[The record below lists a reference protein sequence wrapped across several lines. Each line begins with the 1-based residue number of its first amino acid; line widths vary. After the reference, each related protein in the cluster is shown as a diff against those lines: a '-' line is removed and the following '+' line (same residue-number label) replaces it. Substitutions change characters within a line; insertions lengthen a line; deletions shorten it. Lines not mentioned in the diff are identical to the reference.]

1 MFMDNPE
8 NIANQIGVETPNSTP
23 TTSTTT
29 ESLQGEKVGSVQ
41 TNSVFKVFGKVKKI
55 DYNQELVDQQINM
68 NPTEK
73 RIYEPLTGSSVVVDT
88 VKEERVPENGFP
100 AGYGPNAELKRIE
113 KPKKP
118 KLSERVK
125 RLFGQLTKV
134 QRRLLIIIPST
145 VMGLI
150 VIFSIIANVT
160 GMFSTDYSK
169 TYRVAKTIK
178 SELQKLRSNVNCD
191 KVTEY
196 NENTFTSM
204 EIYQGYI
211 EGCKKNSQGISTQ
224 LIEEMGD
231 TAGVLKDIE
240 VNRRFEAFKVAL
252 NESKASNSE
261 VEKTLDLYSLWHNWL
276 LVESSGDKT
285 HNGFEWSEAEI
296 KEAAKILV
304 ESGNEKLVAYGN
316 AWINLK
322 TEVAKAAYKFYH
334 SSEET
339 EVVDYME
346 AKNDLESKKNAF
358 LEFQKEKRPNLL
370 AEFPLQLVDLANIS
384 VKFDEMYNFVR
395 ETYQKNYNKKAGGC
409 KELINAVICD

>member
-1 MFMDNPE
+1 MDNLNTP
-8 NIANQIGVETPNSTP
+8 GVDFTPNMDGGVKLNDENQP
-23 TTSTTT
+23 NN
-29 ESLQGEKVGSVQ
+29 EVE
-41 TNSVFKVFGKVKKI
+41 TNSVFKVFGEVKKI

-88 VKEERVPENGFP
+88 VQENRVPENGFP
-100 AGYGPNAELKRIE
+100 AGYGPNADFKRIE

-118 KLSERVK
+118 KLGERIK
-125 RLFGQLTKV
+125 RSFGELTKI
-134 QRRLLIIIPST
+134 QKRLLIIIPSA
-145 VMGLI
+145 VVGLI
-150 VIFSIIANVT
+150 VVFSIVASIT

-169 TYRVAKTIK
+169 TYSVAKAIK
-178 SELQKLRSNVNCD
+178 SDLQKLRSNVNCD

-196 NENTFTSM
+196 NDNTFTSM

-211 EGCKKNSQGISTQ
+211 EGCKKNSQGVNAQ

-252 NESKASNSE
+252 NESKASSAE

-276 LVESSGDKT
+276 IVESSGDKT
-285 HNGFEWSEAEI
+285 HNGFEWSESEI

-304 ESGNEKLVAYGN
+304 ESGNERLVSYGN
-316 AWINLK
+316 AWISLK

-339 EVVDYME
+339 EVVDYVE
-346 AKNDLESKKNAF
+346 AKNDLEAKKNAF
-358 LEFQKEKRPNLL
+358 MQFQKEKRPDVLT
-370 AEFPLQLVDLANIS
+370 EFPLQLVDLANIS
-384 VKFDEMYNFVR
+384 VKFEEMYSFIR
-395 ETYQKNYNKKAGGC
+395 ETYQKNYNKKVGGC

>member
-1 MFMDNPE
+1 MDNLNTP
-8 NIANQIGVETPNSTP
+8 GVDFTPNMDGGVKLNDGNQP
-23 TTSTTT
+23 NN
-29 ESLQGEKVGSVQ
+29 EVE
-41 TNSVFKVFGKVKKI
+41 TNSVFKVFGEVKKI

-88 VKEERVPENGFP
+88 VQENRVPENGFP
-100 AGYGPNAELKRIE
+100 AGYGPNADFKRIE

-118 KLSERVK
+118 KLRERIK
-125 RLFGQLTKV
+125 RSFGELTKI
-134 QRRLLIIIPST
+134 QKRLLIIIPSA
-145 VMGLI
+145 VVGLI
-150 VIFSIIANVT
+150 VVFSIVASIT

-169 TYRVAKTIK
+169 TYSVAKAIK
-178 SELQKLRSNVNCD
+178 SDLQKLRSNVNCD

-196 NENTFTSM
+196 NDNTFTSM

-211 EGCKKNSQGISTQ
+211 EGCKKNSQGVNAQ

-252 NESKASNSE
+252 NESKASSAE

-276 LVESSGDKT
+276 IVESSGDKT
-285 HNGFEWSEAEI
+285 HNGFEWSESEI

-304 ESGNEKLVAYGN
+304 ESGNERLVSYGN
-316 AWINLK
+316 AWISLK

-339 EVVDYME
+339 EVVDYVE
-346 AKNDLESKKNAF
+346 AKNDLEAKKNAF
-358 LEFQKEKRPNLL
+358 IQFQKEKRPDVLT
-370 AEFPLQLVDLANIS
+370 EFPLQLVDLANIS
-384 VKFDEMYNFVR
+384 VKFEEMYSFIR
-395 ETYQKNYNKKAGGC
+395 ETYQKNYNKKVGGC

>member
-1 MFMDNPE
+1 MDNLNTP
-8 NIANQIGVETPNSTP
+8 GVDFTPNMDGGVKMNDGNQP
-23 TTSTTT
+23 NNEVGTS
-29 ESLQGEKVGSVQ
+29 
-41 TNSVFKVFGKVKKI
+41 SVFKVFGEVKKI

-88 VKEERVPENGFP
+88 VQENRVPENGFP
-100 AGYGPNAELKRIE
+100 AGYGPNADFKRIE

-118 KLSERVK
+118 KLGERIK
-125 RLFGQLTKV
+125 RSFGELTKI
-134 QRRLLIIIPST
+134 QKRLLIIVPSA
-145 VMGLI
+145 VVGLI
-150 VIFSIIANVT
+150 VVFSIVASIT

-169 TYRVAKTIK
+169 TYSVAKAIK
-178 SELQKLRSNVNCD
+178 SDLQKLRSNVNCD

-196 NENTFTSM
+196 NDNTFTSM

-211 EGCKKNSQGISTQ
+211 EGCKKNSQGVNAQ

-240 VNRRFEAFKVAL
+240 VNRRFEVFKVAL
-252 NESKASNSE
+252 NESKASSAE

-276 LVESSGDKT
+276 IVESSGDKT
-285 HNGFEWSEAEI
+285 HNGFEWSESEI

-304 ESGNEKLVAYGN
+304 ESGNERLVSYGN
-316 AWINLK
+316 AWISLK

-339 EVVDYME
+339 EVVDYVE
-346 AKNDLESKKNAF
+346 AKNDLEAKKNAF
-358 LEFQKEKRPNLL
+358 IQFQKEKRPDVLT
-370 AEFPLQLVDLANIS
+370 EFPLQLVDLANIS
-384 VKFDEMYNFVR
+384 VKFEEMYSFIR
-395 ETYQKNYNKKAGGC
+395 ETYQKNYNKKVGGC

>member
-1 MFMDNPE
+1 MDNLNTPGVNFTTNVDGGVGPSDE
-8 NIANQIGVETPNSTP
+8 NKPNS
-23 TTSTTT
+23 
-29 ESLQGEKVGSVQ
+29 EVE
-41 TNSVFKVFGKVKKI
+41 TNSVFKVFGEVKKI

-73 RIYEPLTGSSVVVDT
+73 RIFEPLTGSSVVVDT
-88 VKEERVPENGFP
+88 VQENRVPENGFP
-100 AGYGPNAELKRIE
+100 AGYGPNAEFKRIE

-118 KLSERVK
+118 KLRERIK
-125 RLFGQLTKV
+125 RSFGELTKM
-134 QRRLLIIIPST
+134 QRRLLVIIPST
-145 VMGLI
+145 VVGLI
-150 VIFSIIANVT
+150 VVFSIVANIT

-169 TYRVAKTIK
+169 TYSVAKAIK
-178 SELQKLRSNVNCD
+178 SDLQKLRSNVNCD

-196 NENTFTSM
+196 NDNTFTSM
-204 EIYQGYI
+204 KIYQEYI
-211 EGCKKNSQGISTQ
+211 EGCKKNSQGVNVQ
-224 LIEEMGD
+224 LIEEMGN

-252 NESKASNSE
+252 NESKASGVE

-276 LVESSGDKT
+276 IVESSGDKT
-285 HNGFEWSEAEI
+285 HNGFEWSESEI

-322 TEVAKAAYKFYH
+322 IEVAKAAYKFYH

-339 EVVDYME
+339 EMVDYVE
-346 AKNDLESKKNAF
+346 AKNDLEAKKNAF
-358 LEFQKEKRPNLL
+358 IQFQKEKRPDVLK
-370 AEFPLQLVDLANIS
+370 EFPLQLVDLAKIS
-384 VKFDEMYNFVR
+384 VKFEEMYNFIR
-395 ETYQKNYNKKAGGC
+395 ETYQKNYNKKVGGC

>member
-1 MFMDNPE
+1 MDNLNTP
-8 NIANQIGVETPNSTP
+8 GVNFTPNMDGGVKLNDENQP
-23 TTSTTT
+23 NN
-29 ESLQGEKVGSVQ
+29 EVE
-41 TNSVFKVFGKVKKI
+41 TNSVFKVFGEVKKI

-88 VKEERVPENGFP
+88 VQENRVPENGFP
-100 AGYGPNAELKRIE
+100 AGYGPNADFKRIE

-118 KLSERVK
+118 KLGERIK
-125 RLFGQLTKV
+125 RSFGELTKI
-134 QRRLLIIIPST
+134 QKRLLIIIPS
-145 VMGLI
+145 VVVGLI
-150 VIFSIIANVT
+150 VVFSIVASIT

-169 TYRVAKTIK
+169 TYSVAKAIK
-178 SELQKLRSNVNCD
+178 SDLQKLRSNVNCD

-196 NENTFTSM
+196 NDNTFTSM

-211 EGCKKNSQGISTQ
+211 EGCKKNSQGVNAQ

-252 NESKASNSE
+252 NESKASSAE

-276 LVESSGDKT
+276 IVESSGDKT
-285 HNGFEWSEAEI
+285 HNGFEWSESEI

-304 ESGNEKLVAYGN
+304 ESGNERLVSYGN
-316 AWINLK
+316 SWISLK

-339 EVVDYME
+339 EVVDYVE
-346 AKNDLESKKNAF
+346 AKNDLEAKKNAF
-358 LEFQKEKRPNLL
+358 IQFQKEKRPDVLT
-370 AEFPLQLVDLANIS
+370 EFPLQLVDLANIS
-384 VKFDEMYNFVR
+384 VKCIALFGKPIKKITIKRSGDVR
-395 ETYQKNYNKKAGGC
+395 N
-409 KELINAVICD
+409 

>member
-1 MFMDNPE
+1 MDNLNTP
-8 NIANQIGVETPNSTP
+8 GVDFTPNVDGGVKMNDGSQP
-23 TTSTTT
+23 NN
-29 ESLQGEKVGSVQ
+29 EVG
-41 TNSVFKVFGKVKKI
+41 TNSVFKVFGEVKKI

-88 VKEERVPENGFP
+88 VQENRVPENGFP
-100 AGYGPNAELKRIE
+100 AGYGPNADFKRIE

-118 KLSERVK
+118 KLRERIK
-125 RLFGQLTKV
+125 RSFGELTKI
-134 QRRLLIIIPST
+134 QKRLLIIIPSA
-145 VMGLI
+145 VVGLI
-150 VIFSIIANVT
+150 VVFSIVASIT

-169 TYRVAKTIK
+169 TYSVAKAIK
-178 SELQKLRSNVNCD
+178 SDLQKLRSNVNCD

-196 NENTFTSM
+196 NDNTFTSM

-211 EGCKKNSQGISTQ
+211 EGCKKNSQGVNAQ

-252 NESKASNSE
+252 NESKASSAE

-276 LVESSGDKT
+276 IVESSGDKT
-285 HNGFEWSEAEI
+285 HNGFEWSESEI

-304 ESGNEKLVAYGN
+304 ESGNERLVSYGN
-316 AWINLK
+316 AWISLK

-339 EVVDYME
+339 EVVDYVE
-346 AKNDLESKKNAF
+346 AKNDLEAKKNAF
-358 LEFQKEKRPNLL
+358 IQFQKEKRPDVLT
-370 AEFPLQLVDLANIS
+370 EFPLQLVDLANIS
-384 VKFDEMYNFVR
+384 VKFEEMYSFIR
-395 ETYQKNYNKKAGGC
+395 ETYQKNYNKKVGGC

>member
-1 MFMDNPE
+1 MDNLNTP
-8 NIANQIGVETPNSTP
+8 GVNFTPNMDGGVKLNDGNQP
-23 TTSTTT
+23 NN
-29 ESLQGEKVGSVQ
+29 EVE
-41 TNSVFKVFGKVKKI
+41 TNSVFKVFGEVKKI

-88 VKEERVPENGFP
+88 VQENRVPENGFP
-100 AGYGPNAELKRIE
+100 AGYGPNADFKRIE

-118 KLSERVK
+118 KLRERIK
-125 RLFGQLTKV
+125 RSFGELTKI
-134 QRRLLIIIPST
+134 QKSLLIIIPSA
-145 VMGLI
+145 VVGLI
-150 VIFSIIANVT
+150 VVFSIVASIT

-169 TYRVAKTIK
+169 TYSVAKAIK
-178 SELQKLRSNVNCD
+178 SDLQKLRSNVNCD

-196 NENTFTSM
+196 NDNTFTSM

-211 EGCKKNSQGISTQ
+211 EGCKKNSQGVNAQ

-252 NESKASNSE
+252 NESKASSAE

-276 LVESSGDKT
+276 IVESSGDKT
-285 HNGFEWSEAEI
+285 HNGFEWSESEI

-304 ESGNEKLVAYGN
+304 ESGNERLVSYGN

-339 EVVDYME
+339 EVVDYVE
-346 AKNDLESKKNAF
+346 AKNDLEAKKNAF
-358 LEFQKEKRPNLL
+358 IQFQKEKRPDVLT
-370 AEFPLQLVDLANIS
+370 EFPLQLVDLANIS
-384 VKFDEMYNFVR
+384 VKFEEMYSFIR
-395 ETYQKNYNKKAGGC
+395 ETYQKNYNKKVGGC

>member
-1 MFMDNPE
+1 MDNLNTP
-8 NIANQIGVETPNSTP
+8 GVDFTPNMNGDVKLNDGNQP
-23 TTSTTT
+23 NNAV
-29 ESLQGEKVGSVQ
+29 E
-41 TNSVFKVFGKVKKI
+41 TNSVFKVFGEVKKI

-88 VKEERVPENGFP
+88 VQENRVPENGFP
-100 AGYGPNAELKRIE
+100 AGYGPNADFKRIE

-118 KLSERVK
+118 KLGERIK
-125 RLFGQLTKV
+125 RSFGELTKI
-134 QRRLLIIIPST
+134 QKRLLIIIPSAA
-145 VMGLI
+145 VGLI
-150 VIFSIIANVT
+150 VVFSIVASIT

-169 TYRVAKTIK
+169 TYSVAKAIK
-178 SELQKLRSNVNCD
+178 SDLQKLRSNVNCD

-196 NENTFTSM
+196 NDNTFTSM

-211 EGCKKNSQGISTQ
+211 EGCKKNSQGVNAQ

-252 NESKASNSE
+252 NESKASSAE

-276 LVESSGDKT
+276 IVESSGDKT
-285 HNGFEWSEAEI
+285 HNGFEWSESEI

-304 ESGNEKLVAYGN
+304 ESGNERLVSYGN
-316 AWINLK
+316 AWISLK

-339 EVVDYME
+339 EVVDYVE
-346 AKNDLESKKNAF
+346 AKNDLEAKKNAF
-358 LEFQKEKRPNLL
+358 IQFQKEKRPDVLT
-370 AEFPLQLVDLANIS
+370 EFPLQLVDLANIS
-384 VKFDEMYNFVR
+384 VKFEEMYSFIR
-395 ETYQKNYNKKAGGC
+395 ETYQKNYNKKVGGC

>member
-1 MFMDNPE
+1 MDNL
-8 NIANQIGVETPNSTP
+8 NTLGVDFTPNMDGGMKLNDGNQP
-23 TTSTTT
+23 NN
-29 ESLQGEKVGSVQ
+29 EVE
-41 TNSVFKVFGKVKKI
+41 TNSVFKVFGEVKKI

-88 VKEERVPENGFP
+88 VQENRVPENGFP
-100 AGYGPNAELKRIE
+100 AGYGPNADFKRIE

-118 KLSERVK
+118 KLRERIK
-125 RLFGQLTKV
+125 RSFGELTKI
-134 QRRLLIIIPST
+134 QKRLLIIIPSAM
-145 VMGLI
+145 VGLI
-150 VIFSIIANVT
+150 VVFSIVASIT

-169 TYRVAKTIK
+169 TYSVAKAIK
-178 SELQKLRSNVNCD
+178 SDLQKLRSNVNCD

-196 NENTFTSM
+196 NDNTFTSM

-211 EGCKKNSQGISTQ
+211 EGCKKNSQGVNAQ

-231 TAGVLKDIE
+231 TTGVLKDIE

-252 NESKASNSE
+252 NESKASSAE

-276 LVESSGDKT
+276 IVESSGDKT
-285 HNGFEWSEAEI
+285 HNGFEWSESEI

-304 ESGNEKLVAYGN
+304 ESGNERLVSYGN

-339 EVVDYME
+339 EVVDYVE
-346 AKNDLESKKNAF
+346 AKNDLEAKKNAF
-358 LEFQKEKRPNLL
+358 IQFQKEKRPDVLT
-370 AEFPLQLVDLANIS
+370 EFPLQLVDLANIS
-384 VKFDEMYNFVR
+384 VKFEEMYSFIR
-395 ETYQKNYNKKAGGC
+395 ETYQKNYNKKVGGC

>member
-1 MFMDNPE
+1 MDNLNTP
-8 NIANQIGVETPNSTP
+8 GVDFTPNVDGGVKMNDGNQP
-23 TTSTTT
+23 NN
-29 ESLQGEKVGSVQ
+29 EVGV
-41 TNSVFKVFGKVKKI
+41 NSVFKVFGEVKKI

-88 VKEERVPENGFP
+88 VQENRVPENGFP
-100 AGYGPNAELKRIE
+100 AGYGPNADFKRIE

-118 KLSERVK
+118 KLGERIK
-125 RLFGQLTKV
+125 RSFGELTKI
-134 QRRLLIIIPST
+134 QKRLLIIIPSA
-145 VMGLI
+145 VVGLI
-150 VIFSIIANVT
+150 AVFSIVASIT

-169 TYRVAKTIK
+169 TYSVAKAIK
-178 SELQKLRSNVNCD
+178 SDLQKLRSNVNCD

-196 NENTFTSM
+196 NDNTFTSM

-211 EGCKKNSQGISTQ
+211 EGCKKNSQGVNAQ

-231 TAGVLKDIE
+231 TAWVLKDIE

-252 NESKASNSE
+252 NESKASSAE

-276 LVESSGDKT
+276 IVESSGDKT
-285 HNGFEWSEAEI
+285 HNGFEWSESEI

-304 ESGNEKLVAYGN
+304 ESGNERLVSYGN

-339 EVVDYME
+339 EVVDYVE
-346 AKNDLESKKNAF
+346 AKNDLEAKKNAF
-358 LEFQKEKRPNLL
+358 IQFQKEKRPDVLT
-370 AEFPLQLVDLANIS
+370 EFPLQLVDLANIS
-384 VKFDEMYNFVR
+384 VKFEEMYSFIR
-395 ETYQKNYNKKAGGC
+395 ETYQKNYNKKVGGC

>member
-1 MFMDNPE
+1 MDNLNTP
-8 NIANQIGVETPNSTP
+8 GVDFTPNMDGGVKMNDGNQSNNEVG
-23 TTSTTT
+23 TS
-29 ESLQGEKVGSVQ
+29 
-41 TNSVFKVFGKVKKI
+41 SVFKVFGEVKKI

-88 VKEERVPENGFP
+88 VQENRVPENGFP
-100 AGYGPNAELKRIE
+100 AGYGPNADFKRIE

-118 KLSERVK
+118 KLRERIK
-125 RLFGQLTKV
+125 RSFGELTKI
-134 QRRLLIIIPST
+134 QKRLLIIIPSA
-145 VMGLI
+145 VVGLI
-150 VIFSIIANVT
+150 VVFSIVASIT

-169 TYRVAKTIK
+169 TYSVAKAIK
-178 SELQKLRSNVNCD
+178 SDLQKLRSNVNCD

-196 NENTFTSM
+196 NDNTFTSM

-211 EGCKKNSQGISTQ
+211 EGCKKNSQGVNAQ

-252 NESKASNSE
+252 NESKASSAE

-276 LVESSGDKT
+276 IVESSGDKT
-285 HNGFEWSEAEI
+285 HNGFEWSESEI

-304 ESGNEKLVAYGN
+304 ESGNERLVSYGN
-316 AWINLK
+316 AWISLK

-339 EVVDYME
+339 EVVDYVE
-346 AKNDLESKKNAF
+346 AKNDLEAKKNAF
-358 LEFQKEKRPNLL
+358 IQFQKEKRPDVLT
-370 AEFPLQLVDLANIS
+370 EFPLQLVDLANIS
-384 VKFDEMYNFVR
+384 VKFEEMYSFIR
-395 ETYQKNYNKKAGGC
+395 ETYQKNYNKKVGGC

>member
-1 MFMDNPE
+1 MDNLNTP
-8 NIANQIGVETPNSTP
+8 GVDFTPNMDGGVKLNEGNQP
-23 TTSTTT
+23 NN
-29 ESLQGEKVGSVQ
+29 EVE
-41 TNSVFKVFGKVKKI
+41 TNSVFKVFGEVKKI

-88 VKEERVPENGFP
+88 VQENRVPENGFP
-100 AGYGPNAELKRIE
+100 AGYGPNADFKRIE

-118 KLSERVK
+118 KLGERIK
-125 RLFGQLTKV
+125 RSFGELTKI
-134 QRRLLIIIPST
+134 QKRLLIIIPSA
-145 VMGLI
+145 VVGLI
-150 VIFSIIANVT
+150 VVFSIVASIT

-169 TYRVAKTIK
+169 TYSVAKAIK
-178 SELQKLRSNVNCD
+178 SDLQKLRSNVNCD

-196 NENTFTSM
+196 NDNTFTSM

-211 EGCKKNSQGISTQ
+211 EGCKKNSQGVNAQ

-252 NESKASNSE
+252 NESKASSAE

-276 LVESSGDKT
+276 IVESSGDKT
-285 HNGFEWSEAEI
+285 HNGFEWSESEI

-304 ESGNEKLVAYGN
+304 ESGNERLVSYGN
-316 AWINLK
+316 AWISLK

-339 EVVDYME
+339 EVVDYVE
-346 AKNDLESKKNAF
+346 AKNDLEAKKNAF
-358 LEFQKEKRPNLL
+358 MQFQKEKRPDVLT
-370 AEFPLQLVDLANIS
+370 EFPLQLVDLANIS
-384 VKFDEMYNFVR
+384 VKFEEMYSFIR
-395 ETYQKNYNKKAGGC
+395 ETYQKNYNKKVGGC

>member
-1 MFMDNPE
+1 MDNLNTP
-8 NIANQIGVETPNSTP
+8 GVNFTPNMDGGVKLNDGNQP
-23 TTSTTT
+23 NN
-29 ESLQGEKVGSVQ
+29 EVE
-41 TNSVFKVFGKVKKI
+41 TNSVFKVFGEVKKI

-88 VKEERVPENGFP
+88 VQENRVPENGFP
-100 AGYGPNAELKRIE
+100 AGYGPNADFKRIE

-118 KLSERVK
+118 KLGERIKRSFGELTKIQK
-125 RLFGQLTKV
+125 RLLV
-134 QRRLLIIIPST
+134 IIPSA
-145 VMGLI
+145 VVGLI
-150 VIFSIIANVT
+150 VVFSIVASIT

-169 TYRVAKTIK
+169 TYSVAKAIK
-178 SELQKLRSNVNCD
+178 SDLQKLRSNVNCD

-196 NENTFTSM
+196 NDNTFTSM

-211 EGCKKNSQGISTQ
+211 EGCKKNSQGVNAQ

-252 NESKASNSE
+252 NESKASSAE

-276 LVESSGDKT
+276 IVESSGDKT

-296 KEAAKILV
+296 KEAAKILI

-339 EVVDYME
+339 EVVDYVE
-346 AKNDLESKKNAF
+346 AKNDLEAKKNAF
-358 LEFQKEKRPNLL
+358 LQFQKEKRPDVLK
-370 AEFPLQLVDLANIS
+370 EFPLQLVDLANIS
-384 VKFDEMYNFVR
+384 VKFEEMYSFIR
-395 ETYQKNYNKKAGGC
+395 ETYQQNYNKKVGGC
-409 KELINAVICD
+409 KELINAIICD

>member
-1 MFMDNPE
+1 MDNLNTP
-8 NIANQIGVETPNSTP
+8 GVDFTPNMDGGVKLNDGNQSNNEVG
-23 TTSTTT
+23 TS
-29 ESLQGEKVGSVQ
+29 
-41 TNSVFKVFGKVKKI
+41 SVFKVFGEVKKI

-88 VKEERVPENGFP
+88 VQENRVPENGFP
-100 AGYGPNAELKRIE
+100 AGYGPNADFKRIE

-118 KLSERVK
+118 KLGERIK
-125 RLFGQLTKV
+125 RSFGELTKI
-134 QRRLLIIIPST
+134 QKRLLIIIPSA
-145 VMGLI
+145 VVGLI
-150 VIFSIIANVT
+150 VVFSIVASIT

-169 TYRVAKTIK
+169 TYSVAKAIK
-178 SELQKLRSNVNCD
+178 SDLQKLRSNVNCD

-196 NENTFTSM
+196 NDNTFTSM

-211 EGCKKNSQGISTQ
+211 EGCKKNSQGVNAQ

-252 NESKASNSE
+252 NESKTSSAE

-276 LVESSGDKT
+276 IVESSGDKT
-285 HNGFEWSEAEI
+285 HNGFEWSESEI

-304 ESGNEKLVAYGN
+304 ESGNERLVSYGN
-316 AWINLK
+316 SWISLK

-339 EVVDYME
+339 EVVDYVE
-346 AKNDLESKKNAF
+346 AKNDLEAKKNAF
-358 LEFQKEKRPNLL
+358 IQFQKEKRPDVLT
-370 AEFPLQLVDLANIS
+370 EFPLQLVDLANIS
-384 VKFDEMYNFVR
+384 VKFEEMYSFIR
-395 ETYQKNYNKKAGGC
+395 ETYQKNYNKKVGGC

>member
-1 MFMDNPE
+1 MDNLNTP
-8 NIANQIGVETPNSTP
+8 GVNFTPNMDGGVKLNDGNQP
-23 TTSTTT
+23 NN
-29 ESLQGEKVGSVQ
+29 EVE
-41 TNSVFKVFGKVKKI
+41 TNSVFKVFGEVKKI

-88 VKEERVPENGFP
+88 VQENRVPENGFP
-100 AGYGPNAELKRIE
+100 AGYGPNADFKRIE

-118 KLSERVK
+118 KLGERIK
-125 RLFGQLTKV
+125 RSFGELTKI
-134 QRRLLIIIPST
+134 QKRLLIIIPS
-145 VMGLI
+145 VVVGLI
-150 VIFSIIANVT
+150 VVFSIVASIT

-169 TYRVAKTIK
+169 TYSVAKAIK
-178 SELQKLRSNVNCD
+178 SDLQKLRSNVNCD

-196 NENTFTSM
+196 NNNTFTSM

-211 EGCKKNSQGISTQ
+211 EGCKKNSQGVNAQ
-224 LIEEMGD
+224 LIEEMGN

-252 NESKASNSE
+252 NESKASSAE

-276 LVESSGDKT
+276 IVESSGDKT
-285 HNGFEWSEAEI
+285 HNGFEWSESEI

-304 ESGNEKLVAYGN
+304 ESGNERLVSYGN

-339 EVVDYME
+339 EVVDYVE
-346 AKNDLESKKNAF
+346 AKNDLEAKKNAF
-358 LEFQKEKRPNLL
+358 MQFQKEKRPDVLT
-370 AEFPLQLVDLANIS
+370 EFPLQLVDLANIS
-384 VKFDEMYNFVR
+384 VKFEEMYSFIR
-395 ETYQKNYNKKAGGC
+395 ETYQKNYNKKVGGC

>member
-1 MFMDNPE
+1 MDNLNTP
-8 NIANQIGVETPNSTP
+8 GVDFTPNMDDGVKMNDGNQP
-23 TTSTTT
+23 NN
-29 ESLQGEKVGSVQ
+29 EVG
-41 TNSVFKVFGKVKKI
+41 TNSVFKVFGEVKKI

-88 VKEERVPENGFP
+88 VQENRVPENGFP
-100 AGYGPNAELKRIE
+100 AGYGPNADFKRIE

-118 KLSERVK
+118 KLGERIK
-125 RLFGQLTKV
+125 RSFGELTKI
-134 QRRLLIIIPST
+134 QKRLLIIIPSA
-145 VMGLI
+145 VVGLI
-150 VIFSIIANVT
+150 VVFSIVASIT

-169 TYRVAKTIK
+169 TYSVAKAIK
-178 SELQKLRSNVNCD
+178 SDLQKLRSNVNCD

-196 NENTFTSM
+196 NDNTFTSM

-211 EGCKKNSQGISTQ
+211 EGCKKNSQGVNAQ

-252 NESKASNSE
+252 NESKASSAE

-276 LVESSGDKT
+276 IVESSGDKT
-285 HNGFEWSEAEI
+285 HNGFEWSESEI

-304 ESGNEKLVAYGN
+304 ESGNERLVSYGN
-316 AWINLK
+316 AWISLK

-339 EVVDYME
+339 EVVDYVE
-346 AKNDLESKKNAF
+346 AKNDLEAKKNAF
-358 LEFQKEKRPNLL
+358 IQFQKEKRPDVLT
-370 AEFPLQLVDLANIS
+370 EFPLQLVDLANIS
-384 VKFDEMYNFVR
+384 VKFEEMYSFIR
-395 ETYQKNYNKKAGGC
+395 ETYQKNYNKKVGGC

>member
-1 MFMDNPE
+1 MDNL
-8 NIANQIGVETPNSTP
+8 NTLGVDFTPNMDGGMKLNDGNQP
-23 TTSTTT
+23 NN
-29 ESLQGEKVGSVQ
+29 EVE
-41 TNSVFKVFGKVKKI
+41 TNSVFKVFGEVKKI

-88 VKEERVPENGFP
+88 VQENRVPENGFP
-100 AGYGPNAELKRIE
+100 AGYGPNADFKRIE

-118 KLSERVK
+118 KLRERIK
-125 RLFGQLTKV
+125 RSFGELTKI
-134 QRRLLIIIPST
+134 QKRLLIIIPSI
-145 VMGLI
+145 VVGLI
-150 VIFSIIANVT
+150 VVFSIVASIT

-169 TYRVAKTIK
+169 TYSVAKAIK
-178 SELQKLRSNVNCD
+178 SDLQKLRSNVNCD

-196 NENTFTSM
+196 NDNTFTSM

-211 EGCKKNSQGISTQ
+211 EGCKKNSQGVNVQ

-231 TAGVLKDIE
+231 TTGVLKDIE

-252 NESKASNSE
+252 NESKASSAE

-276 LVESSGDKT
+276 IVESSGDKT
-285 HNGFEWSEAEI
+285 HNGFEWSESEI

-304 ESGNEKLVAYGN
+304 ESGNERLVSYGN

-339 EVVDYME
+339 EVVDYVE
-346 AKNDLESKKNAF
+346 AKNDLEAKKNAF
-358 LEFQKEKRPNLL
+358 IQFQKEKQPDVLT
-370 AEFPLQLVDLANIS
+370 EFPLQLVDLANIS
-384 VKFDEMYNFVR
+384 VKFEEMYSFIR
-395 ETYQKNYNKKAGGC
+395 ETYQKNYNKKVGGC

>member
-1 MFMDNPE
+1 MDNLNTP
-8 NIANQIGVETPNSTP
+8 GVDFTPNMDGGVKLNDENQP
-23 TTSTTT
+23 NN
-29 ESLQGEKVGSVQ
+29 EVE
-41 TNSVFKVFGKVKKI
+41 TNSVFKVFGEVKKI

-88 VKEERVPENGFP
+88 VQENRVPENGFP
-100 AGYGPNAELKRIE
+100 AGYGPNADFKRIE

-118 KLSERVK
+118 KLGERIK
-125 RLFGQLTKV
+125 RSFGELTKI
-134 QRRLLIIIPST
+134 QKRLLIIIPS
-145 VMGLI
+145 VVVGLI
-150 VIFSIIANVT
+150 VVFSIVASIT

-169 TYRVAKTIK
+169 TYSVAKSIK
-178 SELQKLRSNVNCD
+178 SDLQKLRSNVNCD

-196 NENTFTSM
+196 NDNTFTSM

-211 EGCKKNSQGISTQ
+211 EGCKKNSQGVNAQ

-252 NESKASNSE
+252 NESKASSAE

-276 LVESSGDKT
+276 IVESSGDKT
-285 HNGFEWSEAEI
+285 HNGFEWSESEI

-304 ESGNEKLVAYGN
+304 ESGNERLVSYGN

-339 EVVDYME
+339 EVVDYVE
-346 AKNDLESKKNAF
+346 AKNDLEAKKNAF
-358 LEFQKEKRPNLL
+358 IQFQKEKRPDVLT
-370 AEFPLQLVDLANIS
+370 EFPLQLVDLANIS
-384 VKFDEMYNFVR
+384 VKFEEMYSFIR
-395 ETYQKNYNKKAGGC
+395 ETYQKNYNKKVGGC

>member
-1 MFMDNPE
+1 MDNLNTP
-8 NIANQIGVETPNSTP
+8 GVDFTPNMDG
-23 TTSTTT
+23 
-29 ESLQGEKVGSVQ
+29 GEKLNDGNQ
-41 TNSVFKVFGKVKKI
+41 PNNAEETNSVFKVFGEVKKI

-88 VKEERVPENGFP
+88 VQENRVPENGFP
-100 AGYGPNAELKRIE
+100 AGYGPNADFKRIE

-118 KLSERVK
+118 KLGERIK
-125 RLFGQLTKV
+125 RSFGELTKI
-134 QRRLLIIIPST
+134 QKRLLIIIPSA
-145 VMGLI
+145 VVGLI
-150 VIFSIIANVT
+150 VVFSIVASIT

-169 TYRVAKTIK
+169 TYSVAKAIK
-178 SELQKLRSNVNCD
+178 SDLQKLRSNVNCD

-196 NENTFTSM
+196 NDNTFTSM

-211 EGCKKNSQGISTQ
+211 EGCKKNSQGVNAQ

-252 NESKASNSE
+252 NESKASSAE

-276 LVESSGDKT
+276 IVESSGDKT
-285 HNGFEWSEAEI
+285 HNGFEWSESEI

-304 ESGNEKLVAYGN
+304 ESGNERLVSYGN
-316 AWINLK
+316 AWISLK

-339 EVVDYME
+339 EVVDYVE
-346 AKNDLESKKNAF
+346 AKNDLEAKKNAF
-358 LEFQKEKRPNLL
+358 IQFQKEKRPDVLT
-370 AEFPLQLVDLANIS
+370 EFPLQLVDLANIS
-384 VKFDEMYNFVR
+384 VKFEEMYSFIR
-395 ETYQKNYNKKAGGC
+395 ETYQKNYNKKVGGC

>member
-1 MFMDNPE
+1 MDNLNTP
-8 NIANQIGVETPNSTP
+8 GVDFTPNMDGGVKLNDGNQP
-23 TTSTTT
+23 NN
-29 ESLQGEKVGSVQ
+29 EVE
-41 TNSVFKVFGKVKKI
+41 TNSVFKVFGEVKKI

-88 VKEERVPENGFP
+88 VQENRVPENGFP
-100 AGYGPNAELKRIE
+100 AGYGPNADFKRIE

-118 KLSERVK
+118 KLGERIK
-125 RLFGQLTKV
+125 RSFGELTKI
-134 QRRLLIIIPST
+134 QKRLLIIIPS
-145 VMGLI
+145 VVVGLI
-150 VIFSIIANVT
+150 VVFSIVASIT

-169 TYRVAKTIK
+169 TYSVAKAIK
-178 SELQKLRSNVNCD
+178 SDLQKLRSNVNCD

-196 NENTFTSM
+196 NDNTFTSM

-211 EGCKKNSQGISTQ
+211 EGCKKNSQGVNAQ
-224 LIEEMGD
+224 LIEEMGN

-252 NESKASNSE
+252 NESKASSAE

-276 LVESSGDKT
+276 IVESSGDKT
-285 HNGFEWSEAEI
+285 HNGFEWSESEI

-304 ESGNEKLVAYGN
+304 ESGNERLVSYGN
-316 AWINLK
+316 AWISLK

-339 EVVDYME
+339 EVVDYVE
-346 AKNDLESKKNAF
+346 AKNDLEAKKNAF
-358 LEFQKEKRPNLL
+358 IQFQKEKRPDVLT
-370 AEFPLQLVDLANIS
+370 EFPLQLVDLANIS
-384 VKFDEMYNFVR
+384 VKFEEMYSFIR
-395 ETYQKNYNKKAGGC
+395 ETYQKNYNKKVGGC

>member
-1 MFMDNPE
+1 MDNLNTP
-8 NIANQIGVETPNSTP
+8 GVNFTPNMDGGVKLNDGNQP
-23 TTSTTT
+23 NN
-29 ESLQGEKVGSVQ
+29 EVE
-41 TNSVFKVFGKVKKI
+41 TNSVFKVFGEVKKI

-88 VKEERVPENGFP
+88 VQENRVPENGFP
-100 AGYGPNAELKRIE
+100 AGYGPNAEFKRIE

-118 KLSERVK
+118 KLRERIK
-125 RLFGQLTKV
+125 RSFGELTKI
-134 QRRLLIIIPST
+134 QKRLLIIIPSA
-145 VMGLI
+145 VVGLI
-150 VIFSIIANVT
+150 VVFSIVASIT

-169 TYRVAKTIK
+169 TYSVAKAIK
-178 SELQKLRSNVNCD
+178 SDLQKLRSNVNCD

-196 NENTFTSM
+196 NDNTFTSM

-211 EGCKKNSQGISTQ
+211 EGCKKNSQGVNAQ

-252 NESKASNSE
+252 NESKASSAE

-276 LVESSGDKT
+276 IVESSGDKT
-285 HNGFEWSEAEI
+285 HNGFEWSEPEI

-304 ESGNEKLVAYGN
+304 ESGNERLVSYGN

-339 EVVDYME
+339 EVVDYVE
-346 AKNDLESKKNAF
+346 AKNDLEAKKNAF
-358 LEFQKEKRPNLL
+358 IQFQKEKRPDVLT
-370 AEFPLQLVDLANIS
+370 EFPLQLVDLANIS
-384 VKFDEMYNFVR
+384 VKFEEMYSFIR
-395 ETYQKNYNKKAGGC
+395 ETYQKNYNKKVGGC

>member
-1 MFMDNPE
+1 MDNLNTP
-8 NIANQIGVETPNSTP
+8 GVDFTPNMDGGVKLNDGNQP
-23 TTSTTT
+23 NN
-29 ESLQGEKVGSVQ
+29 EVE
-41 TNSVFKVFGKVKKI
+41 TNSVFKVFGEVKKI

-88 VKEERVPENGFP
+88 VQENRVPENGFP
-100 AGYGPNAELKRIE
+100 AGYGPNAEFKRIE

-118 KLSERVK
+118 KLGERIK
-125 RLFGQLTKV
+125 RSFGELTKI
-134 QRRLLIIIPST
+134 QKRLLIIIPS
-145 VMGLI
+145 VVVGLI
-150 VIFSIIANVT
+150 VVFSIVASIT

-169 TYRVAKTIK
+169 TYSVAKAIK
-178 SELQKLRSNVNCD
+178 SDLQKLRSNVNCD

-196 NENTFTSM
+196 NDNTFTSM

-211 EGCKKNSQGISTQ
+211 EGCKKNSQGVNAQ
-224 LIEEMGD
+224 LIEEMGN

-252 NESKASNSE
+252 NESKKSSAE

-276 LVESSGDKT
+276 IVESSGDKT
-285 HNGFEWSEAEI
+285 HNGFEWSESEI

-304 ESGNEKLVAYGN
+304 ESGNERLVSYGN
-316 AWINLK
+316 AWISLK

-339 EVVDYME
+339 EVVDYVE
-346 AKNDLESKKNAF
+346 AKNDLETKKNAF
-358 LEFQKEKRPNLL
+358 IQFQKEKRPDVLT
-370 AEFPLQLVDLANIS
+370 EFPLQLVDLANIS
-384 VKFDEMYNFVR
+384 VKFEEMYSFIR
-395 ETYQKNYNKKAGGC
+395 ETYQKNYNKKVGGC

>member
-1 MFMDNPE
+1 MDNLNTPGVNFTTNADGGVSPSDE
-8 NIANQIGVETPNSTP
+8 NKPNSE
-23 TTSTTT
+23 T
-29 ESLQGEKVGSVQ
+29 E
-41 TNSVFKVFGKVKKI
+41 TNSVFKVFGEVKKI

-73 RIYEPLTGSSVVVDT
+73 RIFEPLTGSSVVVDT
-88 VKEERVPENGFP
+88 VQENRVPENGFP
-100 AGYGPNAELKRIE
+100 AGYGPNAEFKRIE

-118 KLSERVK
+118 KLRERIK
-125 RLFGQLTKV
+125 RSFGELTKM
-134 QRRLLIIIPST
+134 QRRLLVIIPST
-145 VMGLI
+145 VVGLI
-150 VIFSIIANVT
+150 VVFSIVANIT

-169 TYRVAKTIK
+169 TYSVAKAIK
-178 SELQKLRSNVNCD
+178 SDLQKLRSNVNCD

-196 NENTFTSM
+196 NDNTFTSM
-204 EIYQGYI
+204 EIYQEYI
-211 EGCKKNSQGISTQ
+211 EGCKKNSQGVNVQ
-224 LIEEMGD
+224 LIEEMGN

-252 NESKASNSE
+252 NESKASGVE

-276 LVESSGDKT
+276 IVESSGDKT
-285 HNGFEWSEAEI
+285 HNGFEWSESEI

-322 TEVAKAAYKFYH
+322 IEVAKAAYKFYH

-339 EVVDYME
+339 EVVDYVE
-346 AKNDLESKKNAF
+346 AKNDLEAKKNAF
-358 LEFQKEKRPNLL
+358 MQFQKEKRPDVLK
-370 AEFPLQLVDLANIS
+370 EFPLQLVDLANIS
-384 VKFDEMYNFVR
+384 VKFEEMYNFIR
-395 ETYQKNYNKKAGGC
+395 ETYQKNYNKKVGGC

>member
-1 MFMDNPE
+1 MDNLNTPS
-8 NIANQIGVETPNSTP
+8 VDFTPNVDGGVKMNDGNQP
-23 TTSTTT
+23 NN
-29 ESLQGEKVGSVQ
+29 EVGV
-41 TNSVFKVFGKVKKI
+41 NSVFKVFGEVKKI

-88 VKEERVPENGFP
+88 VQENRVPENGFP
-100 AGYGPNAELKRIE
+100 AGYGPNADFKRIE

-118 KLSERVK
+118 KLGERIK
-125 RLFGQLTKV
+125 RSFGELTKI
-134 QRRLLIIIPST
+134 QKRLLIIVPSA
-145 VMGLI
+145 VVGLI
-150 VIFSIIANVT
+150 VVFSIVASIT

-169 TYRVAKTIK
+169 TYSVAKAIK
-178 SELQKLRSNVNCD
+178 SDLQKLRSNVNCD

-196 NENTFTSM
+196 NDNTFTSM

-211 EGCKKNSQGISTQ
+211 EGCKKNSQGVNAQ

-252 NESKASNSE
+252 NESKASSAE

-276 LVESSGDKT
+276 IVESSGDKT
-285 HNGFEWSEAEI
+285 HNGFEWSESEI

-304 ESGNEKLVAYGN
+304 ESGNERLVSYGN
-316 AWINLK
+316 AWISLK

-339 EVVDYME
+339 EVVDYVE
-346 AKNDLESKKNAF
+346 AKNDLEAKKNAF
-358 LEFQKEKRPNLL
+358 IQFQKEKRPDVLT
-370 AEFPLQLVDLANIS
+370 EFPLQLVDLANIS
-384 VKFDEMYNFVR
+384 VKFEEMYSFIR
-395 ETYQKNYNKKAGGC
+395 ETYQKNYNKKVGGC

>member
-1 MFMDNPE
+1 MDNLNTP
-8 NIANQIGVETPNSTP
+8 GVNFTPNMDGGVKLNDGNQP
-23 TTSTTT
+23 NN
-29 ESLQGEKVGSVQ
+29 EVE
-41 TNSVFKVFGKVKKI
+41 TNSVFKVFGEVKKI

-88 VKEERVPENGFP
+88 VQENRVPENGFP
-100 AGYGPNAELKRIE
+100 AGYGPNADFKRIE

-118 KLSERVK
+118 KLGERIK
-125 RLFGQLTKV
+125 RSFGELTKI
-134 QRRLLIIIPST
+134 QKRLLIIIPS
-145 VMGLI
+145 VVVGLI
-150 VIFSIIANVT
+150 VVFSIVASIT

-169 TYRVAKTIK
+169 TYSVAKAIK
-178 SELQKLRSNVNCD
+178 SDLQKLRSNVNCD

-196 NENTFTSM
+196 NDNTFTSM

-211 EGCKKNSQGISTQ
+211 EGCKKNSQGVNAQ
-224 LIEEMGD
+224 LIEEMGN

-252 NESKASNSE
+252 NESKASSAE

-276 LVESSGDKT
+276 IVESSGDKT
-285 HNGFEWSEAEI
+285 HNGFEWSESEI

-304 ESGNEKLVAYGN
+304 ESGNERLVSYGN

-339 EVVDYME
+339 EVVDYVE
-346 AKNDLESKKNAF
+346 AKNDLEAKKNAF
-358 LEFQKEKRPNLL
+358 MQFQKEKRPDVLT
-370 AEFPLQLVDLANIS
+370 EFPLQLVDLANIS
-384 VKFDEMYNFVR
+384 VKFEEMYSFIR
-395 ETYQKNYNKKAGGC
+395 ETYQKNYNKKVGGC

>member
-1 MFMDNPE
+1 MDNLNTP
-8 NIANQIGVETPNSTP
+8 GVDFTPNMDGGVKLNDENQP
-23 TTSTTT
+23 NN
-29 ESLQGEKVGSVQ
+29 EVE
-41 TNSVFKVFGKVKKI
+41 TNSVFKVFGEVKKI

-88 VKEERVPENGFP
+88 VQENRVPENGFP
-100 AGYGPNAELKRIE
+100 AGYGPNAQFKRLE

-118 KLSERVK
+118 KLRERIK
-125 RLFGQLTKV
+125 RSFGELTKI
-134 QRRLLIIIPST
+134 QKRLLIIIPSA
-145 VMGLI
+145 VVGLI
-150 VIFSIIANVT
+150 VVFSIVASIT

-169 TYRVAKTIK
+169 TYSVAKAIK
-178 SELQKLRSNVNCD
+178 SDLQKLRSNVNCD

-196 NENTFTSM
+196 NDNTFTSM

-211 EGCKKNSQGISTQ
+211 EGCKKNSQGVNAQ

-252 NESKASNSE
+252 NESKASSAE

-276 LVESSGDKT
+276 IVESSGDKT
-285 HNGFEWSEAEI
+285 HNGFEWSESEI

-304 ESGNEKLVAYGN
+304 ESGNERLVSYGN
-316 AWINLK
+316 AWISLK

-339 EVVDYME
+339 EVVDYVE
-346 AKNDLESKKNAF
+346 AKNDLEAKKNAF
-358 LEFQKEKRPNLL
+358 IQFQKEKRPDVLT
-370 AEFPLQLVDLANIS
+370 EFPLQLVDLANIS
-384 VKFDEMYNFVR
+384 VKFEEMYSFIR
-395 ETYQKNYNKKAGGC
+395 ETYQKNYNKKVGGC

>member
-1 MFMDNPE
+1 MDNLNTP
-8 NIANQIGVETPNSTP
+8 GVDFTPNMDGGVKLNDGNQP
-23 TTSTTT
+23 NN
-29 ESLQGEKVGSVQ
+29 EVE
-41 TNSVFKVFGKVKKI
+41 TNSVFKVFGEVKKI

-88 VKEERVPENGFP
+88 VQENRVPENGFP
-100 AGYGPNAELKRIE
+100 AGYGPNAEFKRIE

-118 KLSERVK
+118 KLGERIK
-125 RLFGQLTKV
+125 RSFGELTKI
-134 QRRLLIIIPST
+134 QKRLLIIIPS
-145 VMGLI
+145 VVVGLI
-150 VIFSIIANVT
+150 VVFSIVASIT

-169 TYRVAKTIK
+169 TYSVAKAIK
-178 SELQKLRSNVNCD
+178 SDLQKLRSNVNCD

-196 NENTFTSM
+196 NDNTFTSM

-211 EGCKKNSQGISTQ
+211 EGCKKNSQGVNAQ
-224 LIEEMGD
+224 LIEEMGN

-252 NESKASNSE
+252 NESKKSSAE

-276 LVESSGDKT
+276 IVESSGDKT
-285 HNGFEWSEAEI
+285 HNGFEWSESEI

-304 ESGNEKLVAYGN
+304 ESGNERLVSYGN
-316 AWINLK
+316 AWISLK

-339 EVVDYME
+339 EVVDYVE
-346 AKNDLESKKNAF
+346 AKNDLEAKKNAF
-358 LEFQKEKRPNLL
+358 IQFQKEKRPDVLT
-370 AEFPLQLVDLANIS
+370 EFPLQLVDLANIS
-384 VKFDEMYNFVR
+384 VKFEEMYSFIR
-395 ETYQKNYNKKAGGC
+395 ETYQKKYNKKVGGC

>member
-1 MFMDNPE
+1 MDNLNTP
-8 NIANQIGVETPNSTP
+8 GVDFTPNMDGGVKLNDGNQP
-23 TTSTTT
+23 NN
-29 ESLQGEKVGSVQ
+29 EVE
-41 TNSVFKVFGKVKKI
+41 TNSVFKVFGEVKKI

-88 VKEERVPENGFP
+88 VQENRVPENGFP
-100 AGYGPNAELKRIE
+100 AGYGPNAEFKRIE

-118 KLSERVK
+118 KLRERIK
-125 RLFGQLTKV
+125 RSFGELTKI
-134 QRRLLIIIPST
+134 QKRLLIIVPSA
-145 VMGLI
+145 VVGLI
-150 VIFSIIANVT
+150 VVFSIVASIT

-169 TYRVAKTIK
+169 TYSVAKAIK
-178 SELQKLRSNVNCD
+178 SDLQKLRSNVNCD

-196 NENTFTSM
+196 NDNTFTSM

-211 EGCKKNSQGISTQ
+211 EGCKKNSQGVNAQ

-252 NESKASNSE
+252 NESKTSSAE

-276 LVESSGDKT
+276 IVESSGDKT
-285 HNGFEWSEAEI
+285 HNGFEWSESEI

-304 ESGNEKLVAYGN
+304 ESGNERLVSYGN
-316 AWINLK
+316 AWISLK

-339 EVVDYME
+339 EVVDYVE
-346 AKNDLESKKNAF
+346 AKNDLEAKKNAF
-358 LEFQKEKRPNLL
+358 IQFQKEKRPDVLT
-370 AEFPLQLVDLANIS
+370 EFPLQLVDLANIS
-384 VKFDEMYNFVR
+384 VKFEEMYSFIR
-395 ETYQKNYNKKAGGC
+395 ETYQKNYNKKVGGC

>member
-1 MFMDNPE
+1 MDNLNTP
-8 NIANQIGVETPNSTP
+8 GVDFTPNMDGGVKLNEGNQP
-23 TTSTTT
+23 NN
-29 ESLQGEKVGSVQ
+29 EVE
-41 TNSVFKVFGKVKKI
+41 TNSVFKVFGEVKKI

-88 VKEERVPENGFP
+88 VQENRVPENGFP
-100 AGYGPNAELKRIE
+100 AGYGPNADFKRIE

-118 KLSERVK
+118 KLGERIK
-125 RLFGQLTKV
+125 RSFGELTKI
-134 QRRLLIIIPST
+134 QKRLLIIIPSA
-145 VMGLI
+145 VVGLI
-150 VIFSIIANVT
+150 VVFSIVASIT

-169 TYRVAKTIK
+169 TYSVAKAIK
-178 SELQKLRSNVNCD
+178 SDLQKLRSNVNCD

-196 NENTFTSM
+196 NDNTFTSM

-211 EGCKKNSQGISTQ
+211 EGCKKNSQGVNAQ

-252 NESKASNSE
+252 NESKTSSAE

-276 LVESSGDKT
+276 IVESSGDKT
-285 HNGFEWSEAEI
+285 HNGFEWSESEI

-304 ESGNEKLVAYGN
+304 ESGNERLVSYGN
-316 AWINLK
+316 AWISLK

-339 EVVDYME
+339 EVVDYVE
-346 AKNDLESKKNAF
+346 AKNDLEAKKNAF
-358 LEFQKEKRPNLL
+358 MQFQKEKRPDVLT
-370 AEFPLQLVDLANIS
+370 EFPLQLVDLANIS
-384 VKFDEMYNFVR
+384 VKFEEMYSFIR
-395 ETYQKNYNKKAGGC
+395 ETYQKNYNKKVGGC

>member
-1 MFMDNPE
+1 MDNLNTP
-8 NIANQIGVETPNSTP
+8 GVDFTPNVDGGVKMNDGNQP
-23 TTSTTT
+23 NN
-29 ESLQGEKVGSVQ
+29 EVG
-41 TNSVFKVFGKVKKI
+41 TNSVFKVFGEVKKI

-88 VKEERVPENGFP
+88 VQENRVPENGFP
-100 AGYGPNAELKRIE
+100 AGYGPNADFKRIE

-118 KLSERVK
+118 KLGERIKRSFGELTKIQK
-125 RLFGQLTKV
+125 RLV
-134 QRRLLIIIPST
+134 IIIPS
-145 VMGLI
+145 VVVGLI
-150 VIFSIIANVT
+150 VVFSIVASIT

-169 TYRVAKTIK
+169 TYSVAKAIK
-178 SELQKLRSNVNCD
+178 SDLQKLRSNVNCD

-196 NENTFTSM
+196 NDNTFTSM

-211 EGCKKNSQGISTQ
+211 EGCKKNSQGVNAQ

-252 NESKASNSE
+252 NESKASSAE

-276 LVESSGDKT
+276 IVESSGDKT
-285 HNGFEWSEAEI
+285 HNGFEWSESEI

-304 ESGNEKLVAYGN
+304 ESGNERLVSYGN
-316 AWINLK
+316 AWISLK

-339 EVVDYME
+339 EVVDYVE
-346 AKNDLESKKNAF
+346 AKNDLEAKKNAF
-358 LEFQKEKRPNLL
+358 IQFQKEKRPDVLT
-370 AEFPLQLVDLANIS
+370 EFPLQLVDLANIS
-384 VKFDEMYNFVR
+384 VKFEEMYSFIR
-395 ETYQKNYNKKAGGC
+395 ETYQKNYNKKVGGC

>member
-1 MFMDNPE
+1 MDNLNTP
-8 NIANQIGVETPNSTP
+8 GVDFTPNMDGDVKLNDGNQP
-23 TTSTTT
+23 NNAV
-29 ESLQGEKVGSVQ
+29 E
-41 TNSVFKVFGKVKKI
+41 TNSVFKVFGEVKKI

-88 VKEERVPENGFP
+88 VQENRVPENGFP
-100 AGYGPNAELKRIE
+100 AGYGPNADFKRIE

-118 KLSERVK
+118 KLGERIK
-125 RLFGQLTKV
+125 RSFGELTKI
-134 QRRLLIIIPST
+134 QKRLLIIIPSA
-145 VMGLI
+145 VVGLI
-150 VIFSIIANVT
+150 VVFSIVASIT

-169 TYRVAKTIK
+169 TYSVAKAIK
-178 SELQKLRSNVNCD
+178 SDLQKLRSNVNCD

-196 NENTFTSM
+196 NDNTFTSM

-211 EGCKKNSQGISTQ
+211 EGCKKNSQGVNAQ

-252 NESKASNSE
+252 NESKASSAE

-276 LVESSGDKT
+276 IVESSGDKT
-285 HNGFEWSEAEI
+285 HNGFEWSESEI

-304 ESGNEKLVAYGN
+304 ESGNERLVSYGN
-316 AWINLK
+316 AWISLK

-339 EVVDYME
+339 EVVDYVE
-346 AKNDLESKKNAF
+346 AKNDLEAKKNAF
-358 LEFQKEKRPNLL
+358 IQFQKEKRPDVLT
-370 AEFPLQLVDLANIS
+370 EFPLQLVDLANIS
-384 VKFDEMYNFVR
+384 VKFEEMYSFIR
-395 ETYQKNYNKKAGGC
+395 ETYQKNYNKKVGGC

>member
-1 MFMDNPE
+1 MDNLNTP
-8 NIANQIGVETPNSTP
+8 GVDFTPNMDGGVKMNDGNQP
-23 TTSTTT
+23 NNEVGTS
-29 ESLQGEKVGSVQ
+29 
-41 TNSVFKVFGKVKKI
+41 SVFKVFGEVKKI

-88 VKEERVPENGFP
+88 VQENRVPENGFP
-100 AGYGPNAELKRIE
+100 AGYGPNADFKRIE

-118 KLSERVK
+118 KLRERIK
-125 RLFGQLTKV
+125 RSFGELTKI
-134 QRRLLIIIPST
+134 QKRLLIIIPSA
-145 VMGLI
+145 VVGLI
-150 VIFSIIANVT
+150 VVFSIVASIT

-169 TYRVAKTIK
+169 TYSVAKAIK
-178 SELQKLRSNVNCD
+178 SDLQKLRSNVNCD

-196 NENTFTSM
+196 NDNTFTSM

-211 EGCKKNSQGISTQ
+211 EGCKKNSQGVNAQ

-252 NESKASNSE
+252 NESKASSAE

-276 LVESSGDKT
+276 IVESSGDKT
-285 HNGFEWSEAEI
+285 HNGFEWSESEI

-304 ESGNEKLVAYGN
+304 ESGNERLVSYGN
-316 AWINLK
+316 AWISLK

-339 EVVDYME
+339 EVVDYVE
-346 AKNDLESKKNAF
+346 AKNDLEAKKNAF
-358 LEFQKEKRPNLL
+358 IQFQKEKRPDVLT
-370 AEFPLQLVDLANIS
+370 EFPLQLVDLANIS
-384 VKFDEMYNFVR
+384 VKFEEMYSFIR
-395 ETYQKNYNKKAGGC
+395 ETYQKNYNKKVGGC

>member
-1 MFMDNPE
+1 MDNLNTP
-8 NIANQIGVETPNSTP
+8 GVDFTPNVDGGVKMNDGNQP
-23 TTSTTT
+23 NN
-29 ESLQGEKVGSVQ
+29 EVG
-41 TNSVFKVFGKVKKI
+41 TNSVFKVFGEVKKI

-88 VKEERVPENGFP
+88 VQENRVPENGFP
-100 AGYGPNAELKRIE
+100 AGYGPNADFKRIE

-118 KLSERVK
+118 KLRERIK
-125 RLFGQLTKV
+125 RSFGELTKI
-134 QRRLLIIIPST
+134 QKRLLIIIPSA
-145 VMGLI
+145 VVGLI
-150 VIFSIIANVT
+150 VVFSIFASIT

-169 TYRVAKTIK
+169 TYSVAKAIK
-178 SELQKLRSNVNCD
+178 SDLQKLRSNVNCD

-196 NENTFTSM
+196 NDNTFTSM

-211 EGCKKNSQGISTQ
+211 EGCKKNSQGVNTQ

-252 NESKASNSE
+252 NESKASSAE

-276 LVESSGDKT
+276 IVESSGDKT
-285 HNGFEWSEAEI
+285 HNGFEWSESEI

-304 ESGNEKLVAYGN
+304 ESGNERLVSYGN
-316 AWINLK
+316 AWISLK

-339 EVVDYME
+339 EVVDYVE
-346 AKNDLESKKNAF
+346 AKNDLEAKKNAF
-358 LEFQKEKRPNLL
+358 IQFQKEKRPDVLT
-370 AEFPLQLVDLANIS
+370 EFPLQLVDLANIS
-384 VKFDEMYNFVR
+384 VKFEEMYSFIR
-395 ETYQKNYNKKAGGC
+395 ETYQKNYNKKVGGC

>member
-1 MFMDNPE
+1 MDNLNTP
-8 NIANQIGVETPNSTP
+8 GVDFTPNMDGGVKMNDGNQP
-23 TTSTTT
+23 NN
-29 ESLQGEKVGSVQ
+29 EVE
-41 TNSVFKVFGKVKKI
+41 TNSVFKVFGEVKKI

-88 VKEERVPENGFP
+88 VQENRVPENGFP
-100 AGYGPNAELKRIE
+100 AGYGPNADFKRIE

-118 KLSERVK
+118 KLGERIK
-125 RLFGQLTKV
+125 RSFGELTKI
-134 QRRLLIIIPST
+134 QKRLLIIIPS
-145 VMGLI
+145 VVVGLI
-150 VIFSIIANVT
+150 VVFSIVASIT

-169 TYRVAKTIK
+169 TYSVAKAIK
-178 SELQKLRSNVNCD
+178 SDLQKLRSNVNCD

-196 NENTFTSM
+196 NDNTFTSM
-204 EIYQGYI
+204 EIYQEYI
-211 EGCKKNSQGISTQ
+211 EGCKKNSQGVNAQ
-224 LIEEMGD
+224 LIEEMGN

-252 NESKASNSE
+252 NESKASSAE

-276 LVESSGDKT
+276 IVESSGDKT
-285 HNGFEWSEAEI
+285 HNGFEWSESEI

-304 ESGNEKLVAYGN
+304 ESGNERLVSYGN
-316 AWINLK
+316 AWISLK

-339 EVVDYME
+339 EVVDYVE
-346 AKNDLESKKNAF
+346 AKNDLEAKKNAF
-358 LEFQKEKRPNLL
+358 MQFQKEKRPDVLT
-370 AEFPLQLVDLANIS
+370 EFPLQLVDLANIS
-384 VKFDEMYNFVR
+384 VKFEEMYSFIR
-395 ETYQKNYNKKAGGC
+395 ETYQKNYNKKVGGC

>member
-1 MFMDNPE
+1 MDNLNTP
-8 NIANQIGVETPNSTP
+8 GVDFTPNMDGGVKLNEGNQP
-23 TTSTTT
+23 NN
-29 ESLQGEKVGSVQ
+29 EVE
-41 TNSVFKVFGKVKKI
+41 TNSVFKVFGEVKKI

-88 VKEERVPENGFP
+88 VQENRVPENGFP
-100 AGYGPNAELKRIE
+100 AGYGPNADFKRIE

-118 KLSERVK
+118 KLGERIK
-125 RLFGQLTKV
+125 RSFGELTKI
-134 QRRLLIIIPST
+134 QKRLLIIIPS
-145 VMGLI
+145 VVVGLI
-150 VIFSIIANVT
+150 VVFSIVASIT

-169 TYRVAKTIK
+169 TYSVAKAIK
-178 SELQKLRSNVNCD
+178 SDLQKLRSNVNCD

-196 NENTFTSM
+196 NDNTFTSM

-211 EGCKKNSQGISTQ
+211 EGCKKNSQGVNAQ

-252 NESKASNSE
+252 NESKASSAE

-276 LVESSGDKT
+276 IVESSGDKT
-285 HNGFEWSEAEI
+285 HNGFEWSESEI

-304 ESGNEKLVAYGN
+304 ESGNERLVSYGN
-316 AWINLK
+316 AWISLK

-339 EVVDYME
+339 EVVDYVE
-346 AKNDLESKKNAF
+346 AKNDLEAKKNAF
-358 LEFQKEKRPNLL
+358 IQFQKEKRPDVLT
-370 AEFPLQLVDLANIS
+370 EFPLQLVDLANIS
-384 VKFDEMYNFVR
+384 VKFEEMYSFIR
-395 ETYQKNYNKKAGGC
+395 ETYQKNYNKKVGGC

>member
-1 MFMDNPE
+1 MDNLNTP
-8 NIANQIGVETPNSTP
+8 GVDFTPNMDGGVKLNDENQP
-23 TTSTTT
+23 NN
-29 ESLQGEKVGSVQ
+29 EVE
-41 TNSVFKVFGKVKKI
+41 TNSVFKVFGEVKKI

-73 RIYEPLTGSSVVVDT
+73 RTYEPLTGSSVVVDT
-88 VKEERVPENGFP
+88 VQENRVPENGFP
-100 AGYGPNAELKRIE
+100 AGYGPNADFKRIE

-118 KLSERVK
+118 KLGERIK
-125 RLFGQLTKV
+125 RSFGELTKI
-134 QRRLLIIIPST
+134 QKRLLIIIPS
-145 VMGLI
+145 VVVGLI
-150 VIFSIIANVT
+150 VVFSIVASIT

-169 TYRVAKTIK
+169 TYSVAKAIK
-178 SELQKLRSNVNCD
+178 SDLQKLRSNVNCD

-196 NENTFTSM
+196 NDNTFTSM

-211 EGCKKNSQGISTQ
+211 EGCKKNSQGVNAQ

-252 NESKASNSE
+252 NESKASSAE

-276 LVESSGDKT
+276 IVESSGDKT
-285 HNGFEWSEAEI
+285 HNGFEWSESEI

-304 ESGNEKLVAYGN
+304 ESGNERLVSYGN
-316 AWINLK
+316 AWISLK

-339 EVVDYME
+339 EVVDYVE
-346 AKNDLESKKNAF
+346 AKNDLEAKKNAF
-358 LEFQKEKRPNLL
+358 MQFQKEKRPDVLT
-370 AEFPLQLVDLANIS
+370 EFPLQLVDLANIS
-384 VKFDEMYNFVR
+384 VKFEEMYSFIR
-395 ETYQKNYNKKAGGC
+395 ETYQKNYNKKVGGC